1 MTTNATLCIIKK
13 DNKILLQLK
22 TEGRFG
28 EGKWNGSGGK
38 INPGELPHEAVVRE
52 VEEETGLKVR
62 DLKLHGVLRHHF
74 EAEEEKIWKVY
85 VYSTSI
91 FNGTIQSSPEGE
103 LKWFHIEDIP
113 YDKMWLDD
121 IYWLPLL
128 LEDREFAGD
137 FYFNED
143 GSILLGHQLVVINKV
158 ISDDFDDFEE

>member
-13 DNKILLQLK
+13 DNQILLQLK

-38 INPGELPHEAVVRE
+38 VNPDELPIEAAVRE
-52 VEEETGLKVR
+52 VDEETGLKVV

-74 EAEEEKIWKVY
+74 EAEEKKIWKVY
-85 VYSTSI
+85 VYSTSTFDGKLI
-91 FNGTIQSSPEGE
+91 PSPEGE
-103 LKWFHIEDIP
+103 LKWFHIDDIP

-121 IYWLPLL
+121 EYWLPLL
-128 LEDREFAGD
+128 LADREFAGD

-143 GSILLGHQLVVINKV
+143 GSILLGHQLMVINKV
-158 ISDDFDDFEE
+158 TTDDFDEFEE